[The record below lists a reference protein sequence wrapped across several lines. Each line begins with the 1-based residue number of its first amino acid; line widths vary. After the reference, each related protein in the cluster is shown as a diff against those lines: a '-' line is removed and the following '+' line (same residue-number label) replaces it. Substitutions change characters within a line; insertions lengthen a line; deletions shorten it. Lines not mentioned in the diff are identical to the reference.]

1 MHRHPPLWRALG
13 VALFLFL
20 LGLGSAIP
28 ASGAV
33 GAPDWGGLQQ
43 AVFKLDVYRPGASAP
58 ASGVGFALEGVDGIL
73 TAYHLVNGATRVVAH
88 PAKGEPIEITQY
100 VAHDPAADL
109 IVLQA
114 PWNGTRLARGAC
126 KLLSIGQ
133 VAFVIMPPGSVSP
146 NQPMRY
152 YTIFEG
158 AGVGDMLAHEP
169 GPPTGTPLAD
179 SLGRA
184 IGIIHTLADGATR
197 AGVSVP
203 IERVFAMLAQP
214 ELGGA
219 LSALA
224 SEPTAPWLNSTTA
237 AGAQMIGASIAR
249 RRSYAEATPYLSR
262 AATQDPTMVEALLEW
277 GMALQGQQ
285 QNAAAEEKYRQAL
298 ALQPTNT
305 RALLYLG
312 SCQHMQG
319 QYAKAQATYEQ
330 AIDLDPQFAQLHVN
344 LAGIYFIE
352 KKTADAERS
361 LRQALAIDPQLGIAH
376 YNLGVLLANG
386 DRRPE
391 ARAELEFLRSAKSG
405 FAKQLESFTG
415 K

>member
-1 MHRHPPLWRALG
+1 MLRHLPPWRVRG
-13 VALFLFL
+13 TALFLLL
-20 LGLGSAIP
+20 LGLGSAVP
-28 ASGAV
+28 ASDAV
-33 GAPDWGGLQQ
+33 AQPDWGGLQQ
-43 AVFKLDVYRPGASAP
+43 AVFNLEVYRPGASTP
-58 ASGVGFALEGVDGIL
+58 ASAIGFALEGVDGIV
-73 TAYHLVNGATRVVAH
+73 TSYSLVNGATRVVAH
-88 PAKGEPIEITQY
+88 PSKGGPIEITQY
-100 VAHDPAADL
+100 LAHDPAADL
-109 IVLQA
+109 IVLKA
-114 PWNGTRLARGAC
+114 PWTGTRLMRGAG
-126 KLLSIGQ
+126 KLFSIGQ
-133 VAFVIMPPGSVSP
+133 VAFVIMPPGSTSP
-146 NQPMRY
+146 SQPMRY
-152 YTIFEG
+152 YSNFEG

-184 IGIIHTLADGATR
+184 VGMIHTLTDGATR

-203 IERVFAMLAQP
+203 IERVFTMLAQP

-219 LSALA
+219 LSALT
-224 SEPTAPWLNSTTA
+224 SEPAAPWLNSTTA

-249 RRSYAEATPYLSR
+249 GRRYAEGLPYLTR
-262 AATQDPTMVEALLEW
+262 AAGQDPKLVEALLEW

-285 QNAAAEEKYRQAL
+285 QNAPAEEKYRQAL

-319 QYAKAQATYEQ
+319 EYAKSQATYQQ

-344 LAGIYFIE
+344 LAGIYFIQ
-352 KKTADAERS
+352 KKPADAERS

-376 YNLGVLLANG
+376 YNLGVLLMNQ
-386 DRRPE
+386 DRRQE